1 MTYSV
6 RSEASRAVISLDGV
20 DRVAF
25 NEDGSMEL
33 LTPAANPTGN
43 KVPVASQL
51 PTVGQT
57 IQDVTGSRAKATP
70 YTNSTGK
77 EIWVTVNPAAT
88 ASATSSI
95 TVNGVV
101 VQSLSFGSSTVT
113 APLCAPV
120 PSGGTYQ
127 FDSTTTILRW
137 VELR

>member
-1 MTYSV
+1 MTTAI
-6 RSEASRAVISLDGV
+6 RSEANRSVVVVNGADKLAI
-20 DRVAF
+20 

-33 LTPAANPTGN
+33 LTPAANPSGN

-51 PTVGQT
+51 PTIGQT

-77 EIWVTVNPAAT
+77 EIWVTVNPTAT
-88 ASATSSI
+88 ASATSSL

-101 VQSLSFGSSTVT
+101 VQSLSFGSATVT
-113 APLCAPV
+113 APLSAPV
-120 PSGGTYQ
+120 PAGGTYQ